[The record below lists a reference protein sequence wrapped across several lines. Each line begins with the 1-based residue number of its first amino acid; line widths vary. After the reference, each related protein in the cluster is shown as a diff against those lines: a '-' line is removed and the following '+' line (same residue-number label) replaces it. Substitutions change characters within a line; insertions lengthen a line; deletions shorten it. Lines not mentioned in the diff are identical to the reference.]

1 MKTIHKTFLFG
12 LLYAIAG
19 LTAVSAQNILSVAD
33 FTAAA
38 GKEAWVPIYLE
49 NADEVVG
56 AQFDITLP
64 YAKSSSAPAL
74 IASRSD
80 GHTVSIRKLSN
91 TRYTVVI
98 MSMQNAALKGSAG
111 LLLRF
116 PVTVSSDAQADDTV
130 PFSLANIV
138 LTARG
143 GHNIATEQTS
153 SATFTVQRL
162 PSPDYVVTELS
173 IAGSEQTLSP
183 GGKLPL
189 QFNVVNQGTGESG
202 AGWTEKIY
210 FEDQTGTR
218 WYLASNTYQ
227 NTLPAATTLP
237 RTYEVDIPQ
246 VVGTE
251 GTVRA
256 VVEVVQ
262 QKNGGELIADQG
274 NNEAVSTN
282 SKTLEKKL
290 SLSST
295 RIVLTEGAYKNVTLS
310 RSGDRSMDE
319 TFTIAEQN
327 DLGITLLTLPATVTI
342 PAGQSGKSFR
352 IKSVDNTDVNDLY
365 RTNVCIYSGST
376 ASGTPDAT
384 LIVDVEDNDVY
395 PLTLTTDKDAYTEGE
410 SLTLTATIA
419 TARTEDL
426 KVNIGN
432 SHAGRFYP
440 YVRSI
445 TIPAGQLSASETTQV
460 VDDNY
465 PLVDATVTWT
475 AQADGFATSKATAT
489 VTDNDWPTLT
499 LTLSNP
505 LISEGDGYGATML
518 TITRDGSTAENLTTK
533 VSSNAGLQLYYD
545 SQYNIIP
552 AGQSSVTI
560 PVSVEDNS
568 LVDGE
573 RTFTISVA
581 ACDASAGKPVSSG
594 HRSFSTIQLTITDDD
609 TDQWLKMQSNKAQL
623 ALNGSGATVTLSRN
637 TTSGDCTVALTSTST
652 WLNFPA
658 TVTIPSGST
667 SKTFTAQAAASVS
680 VEDGQTATIMATC
693 SDYQSAAFTFT
704 LSSLPDA
711 VTGAPQMASAQPFGG
726 QTVDVTIDVT
736 NQGTN
741 TLTPGMNVRFY
752 LSETAKLRYRGGIPD
767 LTQLAYY
774 TLSEAVEPGETVPMT
789 FAVTMPANQMTKQ
802 YYLFAWLNYEGNYAE
817 SNKGNGLSA
826 STPVYIRPAFTLSS
840 IQTDKTTYEQGATV
854 QLSGQMSNAESGLPM
869 EGKSVDVYLLDAA
882 NARRQVT
889 TTLDAGGNFATTYKM
904 PSLTGGTFLAGA
916 CVSGTGGTDTG
927 TRFTVSAIA
936 FDGSYLKKIDLTE
949 SVAAEGDLKLTN
961 LSPETV
967 HNITLS
973 WTGVPDGWTVE
984 LPAQVTSLQSGA
996 QTLVHY
1002 RIVPNTPSSL
1012 LNGGITA
1019 TAHDSEGNEVATTT
1033 YPTYLSAKASTS
1045 KLVTD
1050 QANNTIRTTMRR
1062 DAERQITV
1070 RVGNSGVRETG
1081 NIRVNCSADQ
1091 QWLSASTT
1099 SLASLANGE
1108 STEVTLTLAGEADM
1122 LVDGTYEAKVR
1133 FAPENSAAVDLTVK
1147 ATVVGTDLATLTVDV
1162 VDAYSLA
1169 EEGGPHVS
1177 GASVRL
1183 TNNLTGEVTMTGT
1196 TGSDGCFTTDRLKE
1210 GTYDVYVTAPN
1221 HYYAQKTITVAPGQE
1236 NEVQM
1241 FLNYEAVKMTYTV
1254 ERTTV
1259 VDRYET
1265 ILTMD
1270 IVPDIPQAIVV
1281 PCLPS
1286 SWGTGRQTHSIRLT
1300 NKGRLTAFEPYLEF
1314 PNVDGVTF
1322 TVLSDYPSVIYPNES
1337 YDVTVQF
1344 EGPEDAE
1351 ETRLGYI
1358 RMHYGYRLTDGMHYG
1373 SETYAA
1379 TMGYGDMVFLPSG
1392 GLPDVGSN
1400 AKDRNYGSYSPPPKT
1415 KGDGG
1420 DFFFGGDDDPGG
1432 ADEPEIQI
1440 RDYTKSVDNRVRL
1453 QFKQS
1458 FLLEREAFK
1467 GSLTV
1472 ENQQMNSIEH
1482 VTLIPNVKRTDGT
1495 DATDL
1500 FAVSYEGEDAWKGSD
1515 NWTLASSGTGKATVL
1530 YVPSKETAPT
1540 APVEYLFGGTVSYR
1554 DVETGNLITVE
1565 LTPTKLAVNPS
1576 PDLHLT
1582 YFVQRDFISDDPVT
1596 DEVEPWEPTQF
1607 ALLIQNKGAG
1617 PALDLKIETSDPNVV
1632 ENLNNL
1638 PVKFTKLYS
1647 TVDGVQGNQ
1656 EFNKLNLGRIE
1667 GGQNVMARWW
1677 YYCNVSAH
1685 VANYMVQMTKA
1696 SNYGEEFNLITVDG
1710 VRELTRSVCGSLI
1723 HGQAS
1728 GARRRARGADNINA
1742 STNIFLLN
1750 TIADEDNLPDYVTDE
1765 TGEGTD
1771 DLEIASQH
1779 ITLSETGEAGVY
1791 TLRVTASREGWVY
1804 GVVHD
1809 PTNCGM
1815 KLTRVTRGSDGADLT
1830 ANFWQTDRT
1839 VLQDNTVMPDN
1850 RLHLADNI
1858 GTEETYTLYYVAD
1871 QTVPGDA
1878 NGDGNVSIT
1887 DVSMMIDHIL
1897 GLDPADMDTSAAD
1910 MDGNGSITINDVGMV
1925 IDLILAKEGAGV
1937 KEHKALDEQLQRLE
1951 AE

>member
-1 MKTIHKTFLFG
+1 MKTYKLF
-12 LLYAIAG
+12 IAG
-19 LTAVSAQNILSVAD
+19 LLCMLEGLAFAQNRLTVAD

-38 GKEAWVPIYLE
+38 GKEAWVPVYLE

-64 YAKSSSAPAL
+64 YAKSGSSPVL
-74 IASRSD
+74 IASRTD

-98 MSMQNAALKGSAG
+98 MSMQNAALRGSAG

-116 PVTVSSDAQADDTV
+116 PVTVPSDAQADDTV
-130 PFSLANIV
+130 PLSLANIV

-153 SATFTVQRL
+153 AATFTVQRL
-162 PSPDYVVTELS
+162 PSPDFVVTGLS
-173 IAGSEQTLSP
+173 ITGSGTTLTP

-210 FEDQTGTR
+210 FEDQTGAR
-218 WYLASNTYQ
+218 FYLTSKTYQ
-227 NTLPAATTLP
+227 NTLPAATSLP
-237 RTYEVDIPQ
+237 RAYEVDIPQ
-246 VVGTE
+246 VVGTD
-251 GTVRA
+251 GTVRV

-282 SKTLEKKL
+282 SKTLESLL
-290 SLSST
+290 SLSET
-295 RIVLTEGAYKNVTLS
+295 RIVLEEGKYKNVTLS
-310 RSGDRSMDE
+310 RSGSRAMDE
-319 TFTIAEQN
+319 TFTLVEQN
-327 DLGITLLTLPATVTI
+327 DLGLTLLTLPATVTI

-352 IKSVDNTDVNDLY
+352 VTSKDNTDVNDLY
-365 RTNVCIYSGST
+365 RTKVCIYAGST
-376 ASGTPDAT
+376 ASGTSDAT
-384 LIVDVEDNDVY
+384 LIVDVEDNDVH
-395 PLTLTTDKDAYTEGE
+395 PLTLTTDKAAYTEGE

-419 TARTEDL
+419 KARTEDL
-426 KVNIGN
+426 KVNIAC

-465 PLVDATVTWT
+465 PLPDATVTWT
-475 AQADGFATSKATAT
+475 AQADGFATSKPTAT
-489 VTDNDWPTLT
+489 ITDNDWPALT

-533 VSSNAGLQLYYD
+533 VSSNAGLQLYFD

-568 LVDGE
+568 LIDGE
-573 RTFTISVA
+573 RTFTLSVA
-581 ACDASAGKPVSSG
+581 ACDASAGKPVGSS
-594 HRSFSTIQLTITDDD
+594 HRSYATIPLTITDDD
-609 TDQWLKMQSNKAQL
+609 TDRWLKMQSGKAQL
-623 ALNGSGATVTLSRN
+623 ALNGSGATITLSRN
-637 TTSGDCTVALTSTST
+637 TTNGDCVVALTSTST
-652 WLNFPA
+652 WLDFPA

-667 SKTFTAQAAASVS
+667 SKTFIVRAVASEG
-680 VEDGQTATIMATC
+680 VEDGQTATVTATC

-711 VTGAPQMASAQPFGG
+711 VTGAPQVPSPQPFGG
-726 QTVDVTIDVT
+726 QTIDVTIDVT
-736 NQGTN
+736 NQGT
-741 TLTPGMNVRFY
+741 TALTPGMNVRFY
-752 LSETAKLRYRGGIPD
+752 LGETAKVQYDAIGRPR

-774 TLSEAVEPGETVPMT
+774 TLSETVEPGQTVPMT
-789 FAVTMPANQMTKQ
+789 FAVTMPANQETKQ
-802 YYLFAWLNYEGNYAE
+802 YYLFAWLNYEGSYAE
-817 SNKGNGLSA
+817 TNKGNGLSA
-826 STPVYIRPAFTLSS
+826 NTPVYIRPAFTLSS
-840 IQTDKTTYEQGATV
+840 IQTDKAAYEQGATV

-869 EGKSVDVYLLDAA
+869 EGKSVDVFLLDAA
-882 NARRQVT
+882 NARRQVQA
-889 TTLDAGGNFATTYKM
+889 TLDANGNFATTYKM

-916 CVSGTGGTDTG
+916 CVSGTGGTETG

-936 FDGSYLKKIDLTE
+936 FDGSYLKNIDLTE
-949 SVAAEGDLKLTN
+949 SVSAEGDLKLTN

-984 LPAQVTSLQSGA
+984 LPENVASLQSGA
-996 QTLVHY
+996 QTMVHY
-1002 RIVPNTPSSL
+1002 RIVPTSPAL
-1012 LNGGITA
+1012 LTNGSITA
-1019 TAHDSEGNEVATTT
+1019 TAHDSQGNEVAVTT

-1050 QANNTIRTTMRR
+1050 QAGNTIKTTMRR
-1062 DAERQITV
+1062 DAARQITV
-1070 RVGNSGVRETG
+1070 RVGNTGVRETG
-1081 NIRVNCSADQ
+1081 NIRVSCTADQ

-1099 SLASLANGE
+1099 TLASLANGE
-1108 STEVTLTLAGEADM
+1108 STELVLTLAGEPDM

-1133 FAPENSAAVDLTVK
+1133 FAPEHSAAIDLTVK
-1147 ATVVGTDLATLTVDV
+1147 ATVVGTDLAPLTVDV
-1162 VDAYSLA
+1162 VDAYTLA
-1169 EEGGPHVS
+1169 DEENEGPHVS

-1196 TGSDGCFTTDRLKE
+1196 TDSDGRFRTTTLKE

-1236 NEVQM
+1236 NEVQV

-1270 IVPDIPQAIVV
+1270 IVPNIPQAIVV
-1281 PCLPS
+1281 PSLPG

-1300 NKGRLTAFEPYLEF
+1300 NKGRLTAYDPYLEF

-1344 EGPEDAE
+1344 EGPEESE
-1351 ETRLGYI
+1351 ETTLGYI
-1358 RMHYGYRLTDGMHYG
+1358 KMHYGYRLSDGMHYG
-1373 SETYAA
+1373 SETYVA
-1379 TMGYGDMVFLPSG
+1379 TMGYGDMVFLPNG
-1392 GLPDVGSN
+1392 GLNSVDGD
-1400 AKDRNYGSYSPPPKT
+1400 AKDRNYGSYSPPPKSR
-1415 KGDGG
+1415 GDGSG
-1420 DFFFGGDDDPGG
+1420 FFLSDEDPGG
-1432 ADEPEIQI
+1432 SSEPEVTV

-1453 QFKQS
+1453 QFKQT

-1472 ENQQMNSIEH
+1472 ENQQMNGIEH

-1500 FAVSYEGEDAWKGSD
+1500 FAISYEGEDGWKGSS

-1582 YFVQRDFISDDPVT
+1582 YLVQRDFISDDPAT
-1596 DEVEPWEPTQF
+1596 DVVEPWEPTQF

-1632 ENLNNL
+1632 ENLNGL
-1638 PVKFTKLYS
+1638 PVTFTKLYS
-1647 TVDGVQGNQ
+1647 TIDGVQGNQ
-1656 EFNKLNLGRIE
+1656 DFNKLELGRIE
-1667 GGQNVMARWW
+1667 AGENRLARWW

-1710 VRELTRSVCGSLI
+1710 VRELTRSVCGSLTYN
-1723 HGQAS
+1723 HAN
-1728 GARRRARGADNINA
+1728 GAPRRRARGADGINPA
-1742 STNIFLLN
+1742 TNIFLLN
-1750 TIADEDNLPDYVTDE
+1750 TIADEDNLPDYVIDE

-1771 DLEIASQH
+1771 DLEIASQRV
-1779 ITLSETGEAGVY
+1779 TLTEGNEPGEY

-1809 PTNCGM
+1809 PTNCAM
-1815 KLTRVTRGSDGADLT
+1815 TLSRVVRNSDGADLT
-1830 ANFWQTDRT
+1830 TNFWQTDRT
-1839 VLQDNTVMPDN
+1839 VLSDNSIMSDN
-1850 RLHLADNI
+1850 RLHMADNI
-1858 GTEETYTLYYVAD
+1858 GTEETYTLYYVSSHTT
-1871 QTVPGDA
+1871 QGDA

-1887 DVSMMIDHIL
+1887 DVSVMIDHIL
-1897 GLDPADMDTSAAD
+1897 GLNPAGLDASAAD
-1910 MDGNGSITINDVGMV
+1910 MDGNGSISINDVGMV
-1925 IDLILAKEGAGV
+1925 IDLILAAEGAGV
-1937 KEHKALDEQLQRLE
+1937 KERKEVDEQIQRLE